1 MTFPGSG
8 NTWVRHI
15 IETLTGYHTSS
26 VYCDKFLQP
35 VFQAE
40 CDDSFNWDKSI
51 AVKTHMFSCWWKR
64 AIVIIRHPLRA
75 IMGDYQRLRTGRSHT
90 GVVDPQQW
98 NWDDWYGLST
108 RQCLRWTAQFQRI
121 FGSAQT
127 PGCGNATDFKV
138 FFYEDLKTASG
149 ELNPYFLDEL
159 LDWFG
164 IPKEDSF
171 YECALMNN
179 KGHFARKLPS
189 NHPATKILGDTE
201 THRRMTEAGCL
212 QAYDYLSS
220 RFPHLKQPQDQQQQ
234 QQQAASSSAAGGSS
248 TPSSQLQQPLPGT
261 QQQLS
266 TQPPVQTLQQQQEQQ
281 VQQFLQADPLSAVAL
296 LQPQQQEQQQEQQ
309 QQQQQQLIPELGV
322 FLDPNDSLY
331 EPAFQHLSGGTQAV
345 ATTMQQ
351 KAAGMA

>member
-26 VYCDKFLQP
+26 VYCDKFLRP

-121 FGSAQT
+121 FGNAQT
-127 PGCGNATDFKV
+127 PGCGNATEFKV

-149 ELNPYFLDEL
+149 DLNPYFLDEL
-159 LDWFG
+159 LNWFG

-179 KGHFARKLPS
+179 KGQFARKLPS
-189 NHPATKILGDTE
+189 NHPATKILNDTE

-212 QAYDYLSS
+212 QAYDYLRSK
-220 RFPHLKQPQDQQQQ
+220 FPHLQQPQDQQQQ
-234 QQQAASSSAAGGSS
+234 QSSSSSAPAGVSSS
-248 TPSSQLQQPLPGT
+248 TSQP

-266 TQPPVQTLQQQQEQQ
+266 TQPSVQQPPQQPQDVQQLQQP
-281 VQQFLQADPLSAVAL
+281 LQGDPLSAVAPQQQ
-296 LQPQQQEQQQEQQ
+296 QPEQQEQQQRT
-309 QQQQQQLIPELGV
+309 QLVPDLGV

-331 EPAFQHLSGGTQAV
+331 EPAFPHLHSGSQPV

-351 KAAGMA
+351 AAAGMPPA

>member
-35 VFQAE
+35 VFKAE

-121 FGSAQT
+121 FGTATS
-127 PGCGNATDFKV
+127 PGCGNATEFKV

-149 ELNPYFLDEL
+149 ELNPYFLEEL

-164 IPKEDSF
+164 IPKDDSF
-171 YECALMNN
+171 FECALMNN
-179 KGHFARKLPS
+179 KGSFARKLPS
-189 NHPATKILGDTE
+189 NHPATKILNDTE

-220 RFPHLKQPQDQQQQ
+220 KFPHLKQPQQQQQ
-234 QQQAASSSAAGGSS
+234 QQTASSSAGS
-248 TPSSQLQQPLPGT
+248 QAQQPLPG
-261 QQQLS
+261 
-266 TQPPVQTLQQQQEQQ
+266 
-281 VQQFLQADPLSAVAL
+281 A
-296 LQPQQQEQQQEQQ
+296 
-309 QQQQQQLIPELGV
+309 QQQLIRQLPQPCSKQQLAWPKGACGAATSGCLAGSLV
-322 FLDPNDSLY
+322 FPNVLAVVCASVDVH
-331 EPAFQHLSGGTQAV
+331 EAAGPAGPDQCK
-345 ATTMQQ
+345 TMQLCTSCMISN
-351 KAAGMA
+351 A